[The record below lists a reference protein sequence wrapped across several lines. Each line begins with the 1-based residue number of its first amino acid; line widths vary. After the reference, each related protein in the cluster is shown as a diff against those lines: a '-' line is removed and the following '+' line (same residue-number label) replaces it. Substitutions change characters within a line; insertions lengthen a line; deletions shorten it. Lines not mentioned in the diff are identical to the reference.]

1 MNKKQPSLQQ
11 IGELPSKRSIAY
23 VTRGWDML
31 WETASSWII
40 DSVLVQGGSIVY
52 IPLICSLWFRFRSL
66 RGSPIAK
73 RSVQYPVQVL
83 CWTISTSLGAH
94 SHLTTP
100 PALEV
105 KIRHNGRSFF
115 VMRDMASG
123 CWLKVICM
131 FTSCWWHRLEAC
143 GQFLW
148 ERTLPFS
155 GQVCR
160 FFSPLSFSAWE
171 AFGNPLAG
179 WAVILLMLWVVSLW
193 PFVIYWNS
201 PPCFLLREAWNE
213 RESVRTRWLWYQ
225 KRSWWD
231 AWLMHSL
238 KSRVIGLCVS
248 HSRDFKRMLYSSPEQ
263 MPVRLVTCLKHFTTF
278 RNPVSC

>member
-1 MNKKQPSLQQ
+1 MHCRYFV
-11 IGELPSKRSIAY
+11 ELFLHLLEPTVIWS
-23 VTRGWDML
+23 
-31 WETASSWII
+31 
-40 DSVLVQGGSIVY
+40 
-52 IPLICSLWFRFRSL
+52 PL
-66 RGSPIAK
+66 P
-73 RSVQYPVQVL
+73 
-83 CWTISTSLGAH
+83 
-94 SHLTTP
+94 HL
-100 PALEV
+100 
-105 KIRHNGRSFF
+105 KSGIRRNGRVLEAKLYTQATFF
-115 VMRDMASG
+115 VMRDAASG

-131 FTSCWWHRLEAC
+131 FTSCWWHRLEYC

-160 FFSPLSFSAWE
+160 CFSPLGFSAWE

-179 WAVILLMLWVVSLW
+179 WAAILLMLWVAFLW
-193 PFVIYWNS
+193 PLVIYWSS

-213 RESVRTRWLWYQ
+213 RESVRTRWLWCQ
-225 KRSWWD
+225 KRSRWD

-263 MPVRLVTCLKHFTTF
+263 MRVRLVTCLKHFTTF
-278 RNPVSC
+278 RNPVSS